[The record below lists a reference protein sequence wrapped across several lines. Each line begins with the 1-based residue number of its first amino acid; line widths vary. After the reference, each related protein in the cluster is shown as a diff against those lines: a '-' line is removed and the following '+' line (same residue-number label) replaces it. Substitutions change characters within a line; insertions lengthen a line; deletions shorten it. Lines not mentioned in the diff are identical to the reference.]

1 MLDIGKF
8 DRRILIQKSTM
19 AKDAMGG
26 KTYNWDVGYNCW
38 SAVDFIDGNNDDNQD
53 KFSSNQKVNFTIR
66 NVGSSA
72 QTVNA
77 NNSRVAFPTLN
88 GATTNETQ
96 YYTIIG
102 TSQYGGREK
111 YLVITAELR
120 QSNTRMP

>member
-19 AKDAMGG
+19 GKDAMGG
-26 KTYNWDVGYNCW
+26 KTYSWNAGYNCW

-72 QTVNA
+72 QSINA
-77 NNSRVAFPTLN
+77 NNSRIAFPTLN
-88 GATTNETQ
+88 GSITTETQ

-111 YLVITAELR
+111 YLVITTELR